1 MDGILTRTQPNRPR
15 HLIRWTL
22 LTALALVLSGAF
34 WVPYIQ
40 SIITPYDEDAV
51 IAAIEDQ
58 YGVHVSMI
66 AVTMGGGAVD
76 FRFQIVDPDK
86 ATNFCY
92 DYENL
97 PVLIVESNGQQ
108 IKPREHTHH
117 VNYEFGRT
125 YYQLYRNPGGI
136 VKSGTRMTVQIG
148 DLELK
153 HVVAY

>member
-1 MDGILTRTQPNRPR
+1 MDGILTRTQLNRPG

-22 LTALALVLSGAF
+22 LTALAVVLAGAF
-34 WVPYIQ
+34 LVPFIQ
-40 SIITPYDEDAV
+40 SLMSPYDEAAV

-97 PVLIVESNGQQ
+97 PVLIVESSGKQ
-108 IKPREHTHH
+108 IEPRQHTHH
-117 VNYEFGRT
+117 VDYEFGRT
-125 YYQLYRNPGGI
+125 YYQLYRNPGGV
-136 VKSGTRMTVQIG
+136 VKPGTRMTVRIG

-153 HVVAY
+153 HVVVY